1 MIEPS
6 FKFKANASGS
16 SGHYGDLMQ
25 TILIVDDE
33 EGFLHILQVVL
44 QRAGFATLTA
54 SNALDAEKIIKR
66 QAPDLIILD
75 DMMPGMSGSDLCLQ
89 LKNDPIYRQIPIIM
103 HSAGLKIHDKS
114 HVQRI
119 GADAV
124 LPKPSQPRDIVEA
137 VKRFLGTYTA

>member
-1 MIEPS
+1 MR
-6 FKFKANASGS
+6 
-16 SGHYGDLMQ
+16 

-44 QRAGFATLTA
+44 QRAGFSTVTA
-54 SNALDAEKIIKR
+54 NNAHDAQKIVNH
-66 QAPDLIILD
+66 QPPDLIILD
-75 DMMPGMSGSDLCLQ
+75 DMMPGMSGSELCIQ
-89 LKNDPIYRQIPIIM
+89 LKNDPLYRQIPIIM

-119 GADAV
+119 GADGV

>member
-1 MIEPS
+1 MR
-6 FKFKANASGS
+6 
-16 SGHYGDLMQ
+16 

-44 QRAGFATLTA
+44 QRAGFSTVTA
-54 SNALDAEKIIKR
+54 NNALDAHSVVTNQR
-66 QAPDLIILD
+66 PDLIILD
-75 DMMPGMSGSDLCLQ
+75 DMMPGMSGSELCSQ
-89 LKNDPIYRQIPIIM
+89 LKNDPSYSHIPIIM

-124 LPKPSQPRDIVEA
+124 LPKPSQPRDIVET
-137 VKRFLGTYTA
+137 VRRFVNVSV

>member
-1 MIEPS
+1 MIETMRHINS
-6 FKFKANASGS
+6 TKANVFDG
-16 SGHYGDLMQ
+16 GHGEFMR

-44 QRAGFATLTA
+44 QRAGFSTLTA
-54 SNALDAEKIIKR
+54 SNAIDAQNIVKGKT
-66 QAPDLIILD
+66 PDLIILD
-75 DMMPGMSGSDLCLQ
+75 DMMPGMSGSDLCVQ
-89 LKNDPIYRQIPIIM
+89 LKSDPTYHQIPIIM

-124 LPKPSQPRDIVEA
+124 LSKPSQPRDIVET
-137 VKRFLGTYTA
+137 VKRFLSGNS

>member
-1 MIEPS
+1 
-6 FKFKANASGS
+6 
-16 SGHYGDLMQ
+16 MQ